1 MKKGIPPMIYPNVSE
16 RVRLRETRG
25 YEQGEARKKRKDQQ
39 EESRRMLPM
48 PVPMMGMEIA
58 DDLPGLCIS
67 YPILFRPYPNAE
79 C

>member
-1 MKKGIPPMIYPNVSE
+1 MKESDLGKQEDMNRERQGKKKG
-16 RVRLRETRG
+16 
-25 YEQGEARKKRKDQQ
+25 KDQQ
-39 EESRRMLPM
+39 EESRKMLPM
-48 PVPMMGMEIA
+48 PVPMMGMEIT

>member
-1 MKKGIPPMIYPNVSE
+1 MKKGIPPMVYPNVSE

-25 YEQGEARKKRKDQQ
+25 YEQGEARKNKR
-39 EESRRMLPM
+39 ERSASRKMLPM
-48 PVPMMGMEIA
+48 PVPMMGMEIT

-79 C
+79 